1 MEGTKYFWRLAKGG
15 GGEPKQTGW
24 NETFKTLLFKITKP
38 FTDAWITWRFARRAS
53 EQKRKHLEPF
63 TKHPLLPWNFL
74 NWIFM
79 FALRVFSSTHQSWAE
94 TPEEIRLIFVCRH
107 KQSRLRSAAQM
118 PQTESASVFEWTG
131 HTSCVSCLAPPT
143 PERVNSLRK
152 WRVQTSG
159 RVG

>member
-1 MEGTKYFWRLAKGG
+1 MEGDKVFLEVGQRGG
-15 GGEPKQTGW
+15 SQNKQAEMKLLKRSCLRSQSRSLMRESRGALHAEPRNRSANTW
-24 NETFKTLLFKITKP
+24 N
-38 FTDAWITWRFARRAS
+38 
-53 EQKRKHLEPF
+53 
-63 TKHPLLPWNFL
+63 LLPWNFL

-159 RVG
+159 CVG